1 MRVFVCSTCYDLL
14 DLRAELE
21 AFFRGAGVTPVL
33 SDRLNSEFEVRAN
46 SNSIETCLVNVRNCD
61 EFVIVLSSRYGPS
74 LAPAGFPDYS
84 AMHLEYLEARKH
96 HKPIHMYVRDRLE
109 ADFVVWRN
117 NSKRPDLS
125 FAWCKDGKDH
135 RIFEILDEHR
145 KLVEGSAQSN
155 WLWVFKD
162 SVELKAR
169 LAVDFKK
176 DLARATVTRLFE
188 NGRVPFLE
196 VTGTLTEAPSTGRT
210 IKFELVIRNAGTAV
224 ALSPL
229 LEFEGDSLKYPFPSL
244 AGQREHRLHLSYGKP
259 GGLTLKLRSRLSYS
273 ILEGHKFTDV
283 AELAVPPNYAEP
295 GAGRVT
301 YERRERLYIGASP
314 DCQLK

>member
-1 MRVFVCSTCYDLL
+1 MRVFICSTCYDLI

-21 AFFRGAGVTPVL
+21 AFFRGAGVSPVL
-33 SDRLNSEFEVRAN
+33 SDRLNSEFEVRPD

-61 EFVIVLSSRYGPS
+61 EFVIVLSSRYGPR
-74 LAPAGFPDYS
+74 LTAAGFEDVS
-84 AMHLEYLEARKH
+84 AMHLEYLEARRH
-96 HKPIHMYVRDRLE
+96 RKPIHMYVRDRLE
-109 ADFVVWRN
+109 ADFTIWRN
-117 NSKRPDLS
+117 NGKRPDLS

-169 LAVDFKK
+169 LGVDFKR
-176 DLARATVTRLFE
+176 DLTRAIVTKLFE

-196 VTGTLTEAPSTGRT
+196 VTGRLAEAPSGGHT
-210 IKFELVIRNAGTAV
+210 ITFDLVIRNAGTAV

-229 LEFEGDSLKYPFPSL
+229 LEFKGDSLKYPFPSL
-244 AGQREHRLHLSYGKP
+244 AGQNEHRLRVPYGRP
-259 GGLTLKLRSRLSYS
+259 AGSTLKLRSRLSYS
-273 ILEGHKFTDV
+273 ILEGHEFADV
-283 AELAVPPNYAEP
+283 ADLVVPPNWAEP

-314 DCQLK
+314 DCQLE